1 MPRQEINRVWDAIIE
16 YGIATATEMT
26 LVTQIS
32 GESIETLNTVIYAR
46 TGYDDLDQYLE
57 YEV

>member
-1 MPRQEINRVWDAIIE
+1 MPQQEINEVWGAIIY
-16 YGIATATEMT
+16 YGIATDDEVT

-32 GESIETLNTVIYAR
+32 GGSIETLNAVIYAR
-46 TGYDDLDQYLE
+46 TGYHDLDQYLE